1 MSEEIKY
8 GREKAILLCGV
19 FLVMTGF
26 GMTLPVLP
34 FYIEK
39 LLSSGGVSSKTVSLH
54 VGLITAAFPLTQF
67 FFSSYLGSLSDKIGR
82 RPLILAGIGGFSIST
97 FTFSLGG
104 SIVLL
109 YISRLMAG
117 IFTAG
122 FVTASGA
129 CIADKTS
136 KEKRGKYFAM
146 LSSVAGLGAVAGPL
160 LGNLFSKVNLQFNL
174 PFGQFILDKF
184 SAPFVISAAFTLLVF
199 VLYILF
205 LKESLDTKEK
215 NTLQVVTKA
224 KVRLL
229 PNWKSLSRGFIVI
242 LSLSFISQL
251 ALSMFEG
258 TFALHS
264 QRLFSFGPQQMSLV
278 FIVCGSLMGLLQLG
292 PVAWLIEKKGEKILL
307 PFGFL
312 FLGIGIFMLTTTQQM
327 ELILIYVSFISM
339 GMAIL
344 TPSLASLI
352 TKDSGKEYGASL
364 GIFSSI
370 NSLGQVSGVVL
381 GGIIMIWFDHLA
393 YWIVAAI
400 LLVVAYL
407 VLPKK
412 RLLIDNSLNPVK

>member
-1 MSEEIKY
+1 MVEEKKY
-8 GREKAILLCGV
+8 SKEKIILLCGV
-19 FLVMTGF
+19 FLVMTGL

-39 LLSSGGVSSKTVSLH
+39 LLSAQGVSSKTVSLH

-82 RPLILAGIGGFSIST
+82 RPLILAGIAGFSIST
-97 FTFSLGG
+97 FIFSLGG

-136 KEKRGKYFAM
+136 KEKRGKYMAM

-160 LGNLFSKVNLQFNL
+160 LGNLFSKFNMQFNL
-174 PFGQFILDKF
+174 PFGKFILDKF
-184 SAPFVISAAFTLLVF
+184 SAPFVISAALTLVVF
-199 VLYILF
+199 VLYVFF
-205 LKESLDTKEK
+205 LQESLDTKEK
-215 NTLQVVTKA
+215 NTLQVITKA

-229 PNWKSLSRGFIVI
+229 PNWKSLSKTFILL

-264 QRLFSFGPQQMSLV
+264 QRLFSFGPKQMSLV
-278 FIVCGSLMGLLQLG
+278 FIICGSLMGLLQLG
-292 PVAWLIEKKGEKILL
+292 PVAWLIEKKSEHVLL

-312 FLGIGIFMLTTTQQM
+312 FLSIGIFMLTTSTEM
-327 ELILIYVSFISM
+327 KWILIYVSFISM

-370 NSLGQVSGVVL
+370 NSLGQVAGVVL

-407 VLPKK
+407 VFLKK
-412 RLLIDNSLNPVK
+412 RLLIDNS

>member
-1 MSEEIKY
+1 MAEEKKY
-8 GREKAILLCGV
+8 GKEKVILLCGV
-19 FLVMTGF
+19 FLVMTGL

-39 LLSSGGVSSKTVSLH
+39 LLASEGVSSKIVSLH

-67 FFSSYLGSLSDKIGR
+67 LFSSYLGSLSDKIGR
-82 RPLILAGIGGFSIST
+82 RPLILGGIAGFSIST
-97 FTFSLGG
+97 FIFSLGG

-129 CIADKTS
+129 YIADKTS
-136 KEKRGKYFAM
+136 KERRGKNMAL

-160 LGNLFSKVNLQFNL
+160 LGTLFSKVSMKFNL
-174 PFGQFILDKF
+174 PFLQFTLDKF
-184 SAPFVISAAFTLLVF
+184 SSPFVISSVLTLVVF
-199 VLYILF
+199 ALYTF
-205 LKESLDTKEK
+205 LLPESLNAPDKMTA
-215 NTLQVVTKA
+215 QIVAKA
-224 KVRLL
+224 KARLL
-229 PNWKSLSRGFIVI
+229 PNWSSLSRTF
-242 LSLSFISQL
+242 LLLLTLSFISQL

-278 FIVCGSLMGLLQLG
+278 FIICGSLMGLLQLG
-292 PVAWLIEKKGEKILL
+292 PVGWLIETKGENVLL

-312 FLGIGIFMLTTTQQM
+312 FLGIGIFMLTTSKQM
-327 ELILIYVSFISM
+327 GLILIYVSFISM

-352 TKDSGKEYGASL
+352 TKDSEKEYGASL

-370 NSLGQVSGVVL
+370 NSLGQVAGVVL

-407 VLPKK
+407 VFSKK
-412 RLLIDNSLNPVK
+412 RLLINSS

>member
-1 MSEEIKY
+1 MVEGKKY
-8 GREKAILLCGV
+8 SREKAILLCGV

-39 LLSSGGVSSKTVSLH
+39 LLSSGGISSKIVSLH
-54 VGLITAAFPLTQF
+54 VGLITAAFPFTQF

-82 RPLILAGIGGFSIST
+82 RPLILAGIAGFSIST
-97 FTFSLGG
+97 FIFSLGG
-104 SIVLL
+104 SILLL

-122 FVTASGA
+122 FVTATGA
-129 CIADKTS
+129 CIADKTPN
-136 KEKRGKYFAM
+136 KKRGKNLAL
-146 LSSVAGLGAVAGPL
+146 LSGVAGLGAVTGPL
-160 LGNLFSKVNLQFNL
+160 LGNLFSKVNMQFKL

-184 SAPFVISAAFTLLVF
+184 SAPFVISAALTLVVF
-199 VLYILF
+199 VLYVFF
-205 LKESLDTKEK
+205 LQESLDTKEK
-215 NTLQVVTKA
+215 NALQVVTKI

-229 PNWKSLSRGFIVI
+229 PNWKSLNKTFILL

-264 QRLFSFGPQQMSLV
+264 QRLFSFGSQQMSLV

-292 PVAWLIEKKGEKILL
+292 PVAWLIEKKGENVLL

-312 FLGIGIFMLTTTQQM
+312 FLGIGIFMLTTSTQM
-327 ELILIYVSFISM
+327 KWILIYVSFISM

-352 TKDSGKEYGASL
+352 TKDSEKEYGASL
-364 GIFSSI
+364 GIFSSV
-370 NSLGQVSGVVL
+370 NSLGQVVGVVL

-393 YWIVAAI
+393 YWMIAAI

-412 RLLIDNSLNPVK
+412 RLLIHNS

>member
-1 MSEEIKY
+1 MVEEKKY
-8 GREKAILLCGV
+8 GKEKVLLLSGV

-39 LLSSGGVSSKTVSLH
+39 LLAAQGISSKTVSLH

-82 RPLILAGIGGFSIST
+82 RPLILAGIAGFSIST
-97 FTFSLGG
+97 FIFSLGG

-160 LGNLFSKVNLQFNL
+160 LGNLFSKVNVQFNL

-184 SAPFVISAAFTLLVF
+184 SAPFVISAALTLVVF
-199 VLYILF
+199 VLYIFF
-205 LKESLDTKEK
+205 LKESMNNKEK
-215 NTLQVVTKA
+215 NTLQVVTKV
-224 KVRLL
+224 KVSLL
-229 PNWKSLSRGFIVI
+229 PNWKSLSKTFILL

-264 QRLFSFGPQQMSLV
+264 QRLFSFGPKQMSLV

-292 PVAWLIEKKGEKILL
+292 PVAWLIEKKGENILL

-312 FLGIGIFMLTTTQQM
+312 FLSIGIFMLTISKEM
-327 ELILIYVSFISM
+327 KWILIYVSFISM

-352 TKDSGKEYGASL
+352 TKNSGKEYGASL

-370 NSLGQVSGVVL
+370 NSLGQVAGVVL

-393 YWIVAAI
+393 YWIVAAT

-407 VLPKK
+407 VLSKK
-412 RLLIDNSLNPVK
+412 RLLINSS

>member
-1 MSEEIKY
+1 MVKEKKY
-8 GREKAILLCGV
+8 DKGKIILLCGV
-19 FLVMTGF
+19 FLVMTGL

-39 LLSSGGVSSKTVSLH
+39 LLSAEGVSSKTVSLH

-67 FFSSYLGSLSDKIGR
+67 FFSSYLGSLSDKVGR
-82 RPLILAGIGGFSIST
+82 RPLILGGIAGFSVST
-97 FTFSLGG
+97 FIFSLGG
-104 SIVLL
+104 SILLL

-117 IFTAG
+117 IFAAG

-129 CIADKTS
+129 CIADKTPE
-136 KEKRGKYFAM
+136 KKRGKNLAL
-146 LSSVAGLGAVAGPL
+146 LSGIAGLGAVAGPL
-160 LGNLFSKVNLQFNL
+160 LGNLFSKVSLQFNL
-174 PFGQFILDKF
+174 FFGEFTLDKF
-184 SAPFVISAAFTLLVF
+184 SAPFVISSVLTLLVF
-199 VLYILF
+199 ILYLIL
-205 LKESLDTKEK
+205 LPESLNASDKKITQ
-215 NTLQVVTKA
+215 TVAKA
-224 KVRLL
+224 RVPLL
-229 PNWKSLSRGFIVI
+229 PQWNLLSRTFI
-242 LSLSFISQL
+242 LLLTLSFISQL

-292 PVAWLIEKKGEKILL
+292 PVAWLIEKKGEKALL

-312 FLGIGIFMLTTTQQM
+312 FLGIGIFMLSTSKQM
-327 ELILIYVSFISM
+327 EWILIYVSFISM

-370 NSLGQVSGVVL
+370 NSLGQVVGVVL

-393 YWIVAAI
+393 YWIIAAI

-407 VLPKK
+407 ALPKK
-412 RLLIDNSLNPVK
+412 RLLIENS

>member
-1 MSEEIKY
+1 MVEEKKY
-8 GREKAILLCGV
+8 DKEKVILLCGV
-19 FLVMTGF
+19 FLLMTGL

-34 FYIEK
+34 FYIQK
-39 LLSSGGVSSKTVSLH
+39 LLAAEGSSSKTVSLH

-82 RPLILAGIGGFSIST
+82 RPLILGGIAGFSIST
-97 FTFSLGG
+97 FIFSIGG

-117 IFTAG
+117 VFTAG

-129 CIADKTS
+129 YIADKTS
-136 KEKRGKYFAM
+136 REKRGKNMAL

-160 LGNLFSKVNLQFNL
+160 LGNLFSKVSMKFNF
-174 PFGQFILDKF
+174 PFGQFTLDKF
-184 SAPFVISAAFTLLVF
+184 SSPFVISSVLTLVVFTL
-199 VLYILF
+199 YIF
-205 LKESLDTKEK
+205 LLPESLKSPDKMTAQ
-215 NTLQVVTKA
+215 TVAKA

-229 PNWKSLSRGFIVI
+229 PNWSSLSRTFV
-242 LSLSFISQL
+242 LLLTLSFISQL

-264 QRLFSFGPQQMSLV
+264 QRLFSFGPKQMSLV
-278 FIVCGSLMGLLQLG
+278 FIICGSLMGLLQLG
-292 PVAWLIEKKGEKILL
+292 PVGWLIEKKGENVLL

-312 FLGIGIFMLTTTQQM
+312 FLGIGIFMLTTSKQM
-327 ELILIYVSFISM
+327 EWILIYVSFISI
-339 GMAIL
+339 GMALL

-364 GIFSSI
+364 GIFSAV
-370 NSLGQVSGVVL
+370 NSLGQVVGVVL

-407 VLPKK
+407 VIPKK
-412 RLLIDNSLNPVK
+412 RILVDNS